1 MFQSNDNMSLFV
13 VMLYDF
19 QKRKFLPRQRW
30 EKAESIATVALVE
43 KVILG

>member
-1 MFQSNDNMSLFV
+1 MSLFV

-19 QKRKFLPRQRW
+19 QNRKFLPRPRR
-30 EKAESIATVALVE
+30 EKVESIPAVALVE